1 MAAALLPPASLVS
14 LIEIYLRDHL
24 SERSQRIIV
33 TCIYIL
39 MKYILKFNYAWVKIN
54 LGNL

>member
-1 MAAALLPPASLVS
+1 MAAALLPPASLS
-14 LIEIYLRDHL
+14 HRNIPKRPL
-24 SERSQRIIV
+24 SERSQGIIV

-39 MKYILKFNYAWVKIN
+39 MKYILEFNYAWRKRN

>member
-39 MKYILKFNYAWVKIN
+39 MKYILKFNYGWVKRN